1 MAVRRSFRFPYDP
14 VLRQRRQEEQAK
26 QRELAEVMRRQLTLE
41 GRLQEIQLQI
51 AAGQEDL
58 GEGLLGEVDTAVI
71 RTQANMTI
79 QLDMQARKIAI
90 GLAEVYR
97 EAEGVREE
105 LVTASQRRR
114 SMERLREN
122 RYEQWRREINKEEEK
137 EQDDMTMTRI
147 ANRGEDGL

>member
-1 MAVRRSFRFPYDP
+1 MAVSRSFRFPYDP

-51 AAGQEDL
+51 ATGQDDL
-58 GEGLLGEVDTAVI
+58 GDGLRGEINTAVI

-97 EAEGVREE
+97 EAAGVREE

-122 RYEQWRREINKEEEK
+122 RYEQWKREINKEEEK

-147 ANRGEDGL
+147 ANRGED